1 MRSIDDQMQEI
12 LRRKE
17 IYQAMKALRQKM
29 LLETAVCGGCG
40 ALLIA
45 VIAFLP
51 RLNDFTDQAPIRQYG
66 SMVLKM
72 PSLGYVLIALLAFIL
87 GVAVTLL
94 CQHWKKRK
102 EKERGL

>member
-29 LLETAVCGGCG
+29 LLETAVCDGCG

-51 RLNDFTDQAPIRQYG
+51 RLNAFTDQAPIRQYG

-94 CQHWKKRK
+94 C
-102 EKERGL
+102 